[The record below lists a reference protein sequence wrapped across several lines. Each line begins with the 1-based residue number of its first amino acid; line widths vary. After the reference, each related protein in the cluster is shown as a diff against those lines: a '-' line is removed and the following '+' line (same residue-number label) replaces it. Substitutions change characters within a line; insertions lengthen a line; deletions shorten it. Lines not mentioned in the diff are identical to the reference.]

1 MSGALRCVAVDELHL
16 PPALLEEIDRA
27 YRGPGRVYHGPAHLE
42 EMARLFRLVQ
52 AESGWFAPVETFLA
66 VLFHDAVYVPGAA
79 DNEARS
85 AELASAAIRRFL
97 PDAPTDL
104 DRVSRLI
111 LLTAGHGHLAPE
123 DVGDRDAA
131 LFLDCDMAI
140 LGASPAVFDAYHA
153 GIAVECARL
162 PRDVYERGRRAY
174 LERLLEHDR
183 IFLSD
188 FFHARLDAT
197 ARQNLRRALTPT

>member
-1 MSGALRCVAVDELHL
+1 
-16 PPALLEEIDRA
+16 
-27 YRGPGRVYHGPAHLE
+27 
-42 EMARLFRLVQ
+42 MARLFRLVQ

-123 DVGDRDAA
+123 DVDRDAA

-153 GIAVECARL
+153 GIA
-162 PRDVYERGRRAY
+162 PRFSQRFCGTTPQTA
-174 LERLLEHDR
+174 LISPIPCTAHTA
-183 IFLSD
+183 IS
-188 FFHARLDAT
+188 AT
-197 ARQNLRRALTPT
+197 FSKS